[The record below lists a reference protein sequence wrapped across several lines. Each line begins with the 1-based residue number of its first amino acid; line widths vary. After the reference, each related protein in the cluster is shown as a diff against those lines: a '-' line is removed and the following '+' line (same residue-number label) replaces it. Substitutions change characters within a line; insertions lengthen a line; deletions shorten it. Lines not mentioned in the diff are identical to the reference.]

1 MKPKEYDDDNG
12 MVIADM
18 NVEGTPWYNKNNQAK
33 NSNTP
38 SQQLTRSEARRY
50 NFYSILAGMLIVL
63 VFSATWIL
71 LTLFMTQIWFK

>member
-12 MVIADM
+12 MVIVDM
-18 NVEGTPWYNKNNQAK
+18 NVEGTPWYHKKNEQE
-33 NSNTP
+33 NSKTP
-38 SQQLTRSEARRY
+38 SQQLTRSEVRRY

-63 VFSATWIL
+63 VFSTTWIL